1 MGFQAMSHRRDANAT
16 FWGCSG
22 YVSLSGIIRTPEIA
36 ALPNINV

>member
-1 MGFQAMSHRRDANAT
+1 MGFQAMSHRRDANAA

-36 ALPNINV
+36 ALPSINV